1 MDRRQSRDRGY
12 QVEPNYRAVPFEE
25 LVAPVRFVADG
36 IVVAGA
42 GVVRLLL
49 RLAAALQRSYARH
62 QTIRELRSLPES
74 TLKDIGLD
82 RLSIR
87 RAALDIERG
96 MDPRN
101 R

>member
-1 MDRRQSRDRGY
+1 MVRRQSRDREY
-12 QVEPNYRAVPFEE
+12 LVEPNYRAVPFEE
-25 LVAPVRFVADG
+25 LVTPIRFVADG
-36 IVVAGA
+36 IIVVVGGA
-42 GVVRLLL
+42 MRLML
-49 RLAAALQRSYARH
+49 RLAAALQRSHARH
-62 QTIRELRSLPES
+62 QTIRQLQSLS
-74 TLKDIGLD
+74 DATLKDIGLD